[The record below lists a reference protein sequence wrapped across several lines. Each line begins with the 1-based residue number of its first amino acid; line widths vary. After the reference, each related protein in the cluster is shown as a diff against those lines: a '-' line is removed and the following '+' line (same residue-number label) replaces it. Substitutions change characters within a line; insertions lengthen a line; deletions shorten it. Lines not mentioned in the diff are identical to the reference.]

1 MSQPFVSVVI
11 PMRNESGWID
21 RCLGSVLAQDYPP
34 ELMEVLVADGM
45 STDDSPQRLAEL
57 AERDP
62 RVRVIENP
70 GLIVPTG
77 LNQAIAAARGEIIMR
92 IDAHTTIERDYMRR
106 GVETLERTGASNVGG
121 PMVCR
126 GGSPI
131 AEAIAS
137 AMESRFGIGAA
148 FHFAKDEVEAD
159 TVYMGM
165 WPRRV
170 FEEVGL
176 FDEELVR
183 NQDDELS
190 YRIRKAGGKIVL
202 TPAMRSLYQN
212 RESWMALI
220 RQFFQYGV
228 WKVRVLQK
236 HPRQMSVRHFVPPA
250 FQAFVVL
257 ALAVGLLWHPAFW
270 TGIGVVAFY
279 AVFLGFVTARASSV
293 PAEQGRM
300 WLALVL
306 IHQCWAAGFLTGL
319 WQFRDRWGKAEA
331 APRMLGG
338 AGGVVEE
345 PRPARTLESLWQQR
359 GARPGGRSE

>member
-1 MSQPFVSVVI
+1 MSVPFVSVII
-11 PMRNESGWID
+11 PMRNEEAWID
-21 RCLGSVLAQDYPP
+21 RCLGSVLAQDYPADR
-34 ELMEVLVADGM
+34 MEVLVADGL
-45 STDDSPQRLAEL
+45 STDSSPQRLFEL
-57 AERDP
+57 STRDR
-62 RVRVIENP
+62 RVRVIQNP

-77 LNQAIAAARGEIIMR
+77 LNLAISAARGEVIAR
-92 IDAHTTIERDYMRR
+92 IDAHTVIERDYLKR
-106 GVETLERTGASNVGG
+106 GVEVLGRTGAGNVGG

-148 FHFAKDEVEAD
+148 FHFAKEETDCD

-165 WPRRV
+165 WPRSV

-190 YRIRKAGGKIVL
+190 YRIRKAGGRVIV

-212 RESWMALI
+212 RESWKALAS
-220 RQFFQYGV
+220 QFWQYGV

-236 HPRQMSVRHFVPPA
+236 HPRQMSIRHFVPPA
-250 FQAFVVL
+250 FQAGLALLFLVGVL
-257 ALAVGLLWHPAFW
+257 WRPALWTALAVM
-270 TGIGVVAFY
+270 AFY
-279 AVFLGFVTARASSV
+279 AGFLAVVASKAARELPERA
-293 PAEQGRM
+293 RL

-306 IHQCWAAGFLTGL
+306 IHQCWGAGFLTGL
-319 WQFRDRWGKAEA
+319 WRFRDRWGKPE
-331 APRMLGG
+331 G
-338 AGGVVEE
+338 E
-345 PRPARTLESLWQQR
+345 PRRLARQWR
-359 GARPGGRSE
+359 

>member
-1 MSQPFVSVVI
+1 MNYPFVTVII
-11 PMRNESGWID
+11 PMRNESAWID
-21 RCLGSVLAQDYPP
+21 RCLGSVLGQDYPS
-34 ELMEVLVADGM
+34 EQMEVLVADGM
-45 STDDSPQRLAEL
+45 STDDSAARLSEL
-57 AERDP
+57 SSRDP
-62 RVRVIENP
+62 RVRMIQNP

-77 LNQAIAAARGEIIMR
+77 LNQAIGAARGEIIAR
-92 IDAHTTIERDYMRR
+92 IDAHTTIERDYLKR
-106 GVETLERTGASNVGG
+106 GVEVLERTGASNVGG

-131 AEAIAS
+131 AEAIAL

-148 FHFAKDEVEAD
+148 FHFEKEETDCD

-190 YRIRKAGGKIVL
+190 YRIRKAGGRIVL

-220 RQFFQYGV
+220 RQFFQYGE

-236 HPRQMSVRHFVPPA
+236 HPRQMSVRHFVPPL

-257 ALAVGLLWHPAFW
+257 ALLVGLFWLPAFW
-270 TGIGVVAFY
+270 TGFAAVAFY
-279 AVFLGFVTARASSV
+279 AIFLGFVAARATRE
-293 PAEQGRM
+293 PAEQARM

-319 WQFRDRWGKAEA
+319 WQFRDRWGKPETP
-331 APRMLGG
+331 PRMLI
-338 AGGVVEE
+338 
-345 PRPARTLESLWQQR
+345 ARWR
-359 GARPGGRSE
+359 G

>member
-1 MSQPFVSVVI
+1 MSTPFVSVVI
-11 PMRNESGWID
+11 PMRNESDWID
-21 RCLGSVLAQDYPP
+21 RCLGSVLAQDYPADQ
-34 ELMEVLVADGM
+34 MEVLVADGM

-62 RVRVIENP
+62 RVRTIENP

-77 LNQAIAAARGEIIMR
+77 LNRAIAAARGDIIMR

-106 GVETLERTGASNVGG
+106 GVDALERTGASNVGG

-126 GGSPI
+126 GGTPI

-148 FHFAKDEVEAD
+148 FHFAKEETECD

-165 WPRRV
+165 WPKRV

-202 TPAMRSLYQN
+202 TPSMRSLYQN
-212 RESWMALI
+212 RESWTALI

-257 ALAVGLLWHPAFW
+257 ALAVGLVWHPAFW
-270 TGIGVVAFY
+270 TGIVVVAFY
-279 AVFLGFVTARASSV
+279 AIFLGFVAARATSV

-306 IHQCWAAGFLTGL
+306 IHQCWAAGFLAGL
-319 WQFRDRWGKAEA
+319 WRFRDRWGKEDPPPRSLATAA
-331 APRMLGG
+331 APPGK
-338 AGGVVEE
+338 
-345 PRPARTLESLWQQR
+345 PQQPRTLDSLYR
-359 GARPGGRSE
+359 RR

>member
-1 MSQPFVSVVI
+1 MKFPFVSVVI
-11 PMRNESGWID
+11 PMRNEAAWIE
-21 RCLGSVLAQDYPP
+21 RCLGAVLAQDYPA
-34 ELMEVLVADGM
+34 EQMEILVADGM
-45 STDDSPQRLAEL
+45 STDESAVKLAEL
-57 AERDP
+57 STRDA
-62 RVRVIENP
+62 RVRVIPNP

-77 LNQAIAAARGEIIMR
+77 LNLAISEARGEVIAR
-92 IDAHTTIERDYMRR
+92 IDAHTVIERDYLRR
-106 GVETLERTGASNVGG
+106 GVEALQRTDASNIGG

-126 GGSPI
+126 GGSPV

-137 AMESRFGIGAA
+137 AMESRVGIGAA
-148 FHFAKDEVEAD
+148 FHYAKEETDCD

-190 YRIRKAGGKIVL
+190 YRIRKAGGRIVL
-202 TPAMRSLYQN
+202 TPSMRSLYQN
-212 RESWMALI
+212 RESWKALV
-220 RQFFQYGV
+220 RQFFQYGL

-257 ALAVGLLWHPAFW
+257 ALLVGVVWHPAFW
-270 TGIGVVAFY
+270 TALAVVALY
-279 AVFLGFVTARASSV
+279 AGILAVVASRSARE
-293 PAEQGRM
+293 PAEQARL

-306 IHQCWAAGFLTGL
+306 IHQCWAAGFLVGL
-319 WQFRDRWGKAEA
+319 WRFADRWKK
-331 APRMLGG
+331 
-338 AGGVVEE
+338 EE
-345 PRPARTLESLWQQR
+345 PPPRTLM
-359 GARPGGRSE
+359 ARWR